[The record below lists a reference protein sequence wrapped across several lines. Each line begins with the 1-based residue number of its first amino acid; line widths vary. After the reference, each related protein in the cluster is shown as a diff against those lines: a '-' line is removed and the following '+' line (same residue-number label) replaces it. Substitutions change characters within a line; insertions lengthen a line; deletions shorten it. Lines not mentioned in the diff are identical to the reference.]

1 MFSQCCNVCIVAAFA
16 EYILMQPSDSYK
28 PFMDQMQEKINMS
41 KIVIE
46 FLNKES
52 DSTYEDLLNK
62 MQV

>member
-1 MFSQCCNVCIVAAFA
+1 
-16 EYILMQPSDSYK
+16 MQPSDSYK